1 MVTDKLTLALLS
13 RLADAQL
20 ELATLMKGVTTAC
33 QGYPDEDLQRISEAL
48 EQIEALIAQIRTSID
63 LANTQGKLH

>member
-33 QGYPDEDLQRISEAL
+33 QGYPDEDLQRIEC
-48 EQIEALIAQIRTSID
+48 D
-63 LANTQGKLH
+63 P

>member
-1 MVTDKLTLALLS
+1 MMD
-13 RLADAQL
+13 
-20 ELATLMKGVTTAC
+20 
-33 QGYPDEDLQRISEAL
+33 PLQRISEAL